1 MFSANLERLQQ
12 KENALT
18 YDALGQTKNYFSSTY
33 PGCNVSSEDLSAV
46 LFEANQEFRE
56 KLQREVPEYDATQ
69 REEKTSKKKY
79 VVACRKLSKC
89 VIDQRNLNPNLSTHA
104 CNMLVNE
111 IYTKIRDG
119 LKENEKV

>member
-33 PGCNVSSEDLSAV
+33 PGCNVSNEDLSAV

-56 KLQREVPEYDATQ
+56 KLQREVPEYDTTQ

-89 VIDQRNLNPNLSTHA
+89 VIDQRNLNPNISTFFNDTA
-104 CNMLVNE
+104 TTE

-119 LKENEKV
+119 IKENEKV